1 MKWKFKYLYKGLKHQ
16 LPVKRFFRNFF
27 ITGNAWGMFSIN
39 SHINQGS
46 NKEKIGYNSLK
57 TALKSAEKMGE
68 KHNKHFSTY
77 YCIFCG
83 KYHIGKNNDNK

>member
-1 MKWKFKYLYKGLKHQ
+1 MKWKVKYLYKGLKHQ

-39 SHINQGS
+39 SHINQKTGLG
-46 NKEKIGYNSLK
+46 KIGYNSLK
-57 TALKSAEKMGE
+57 TALKSADNMGE